1 MKYHTCSPEETEAV
15 AERFAASVRDGDCI
29 AMFGG
34 LGAGKTAFVRGL
46 ARGLGLDAEVSSP
59 TFALVHEHHGVHH
72 LYHFDM
78 YRVEGFDALY
88 STGFFDLLG
97 TDAIL
102 AIEWSENIVDELPP
116 NRIEVRMTP
125 GPGTDERDIEITR
138 LGGEDE

>member
-1 MKYHTCSPEETEAV
+1 MTFHTFSPEETEAA
-15 AERFAASVRDGDCI
+15 AETFAKTVRDGDCI

-59 TFALVHEHHGVHH
+59 TFALVHEYHGARN

-102 AIEWSENIVDELPP
+102 AIEWSENIAGELPE
-116 NRIEVRMTP
+116 NRIEVRLTP
-125 GPGTDERDIEITR
+125 VPGTDERIIEITR
-138 LGGEDE
+138 PGGGEE